1 MNVKTTDIPSSLC
14 EKEKTD
20 FPGHWSNG
28 VKRDVS
34 EKENIVHETNLC
46 TVIKDK
52 YPKAKHHYLIL
63 PKEYIHSISYL
74 NTSHIDL
81 IRHMIAQGE
90 ELGEKLKKGE
100 ADSIE
105 FKLGFHA
112 LPSMALLHMHV
123 ISSDFDS
130 PCLKHKRHWNSFT
143 TSYFR
148 PANVILAEL
157 DDTGH
162 IAIDEVYYKNCLKK
176 KLECHICHEKME
188 SMPKLK
194 EHVKSHFKT

>member
-1 MNVKTTDIPSSLC
+1 MSVKTTEKLSPLC
-14 EKEKTD
+14 ESRKTD
-20 FPGHWSNG
+20 FLGHWSNG
-28 VKRDVS
+28 LRRDVS
-34 EKENIVHETNLC
+34 RKENIVHETNLC

-90 ELGEKLKKGE
+90 ELGKKLKKGE
-100 ADSIE
+100 AENVE

-112 LPSMALLHMHV
+112 VPSMALLHMHV

-130 PCLKHKRHWNSFT
+130 FCLKCKRHWNSFT

-148 PANVILAEL
+148 PANLILAEL
-157 DDTGH
+157 EEVGH
-162 IAIDEVYYKNCLKK
+162 IAIDELYYKSCLKTQM
-176 KLECHICHEKME
+176 ECHICHEKME

-194 EHVKSHFKT
+194 EHIKSHFKT